1 MIDEIDSKILTILQQ
16 NARTSNAD
24 IARDVGMAPS
34 AVLERVR
41 KLERRGII
49 TGYEARISPEAIGLG
64 LTAFT
69 FVKTEEPVGSMDTGE
84 ALSAIPGVMEVHYA
98 AGSAA
103 YLIKVRVSGPKAL
116 ADLLKEI
123 GRLPTVR
130 DTNSTVVLQTVKE
143 TGTMPISSNDSQEA

>member
-1 MIDEIDSKILTILQQ
+1 MIDDIDKQILTILQQ

-24 IARDVGMAPS
+24 IARAVDMAPS

-41 KLERRGII
+41 KLEKRGVI
-49 TGYEARISPEAIGLG
+49 TGYEARIDPEALGLG

-69 FVKTEEPVGSMDTGE
+69 FVKTEEPVGATDTGA
-84 ALSAIPGVMEVHYA
+84 ALAAIPGVMEVHYA

-103 YLIKVRVSGPKAL
+103 YLIKVRVSGTRAL
-116 ADLLKEI
+116 ADLLKRI
-123 GRLPTVR
+123 GALPTVR

-143 TGTMPISSNDSQEA
+143 TGTLPVG

>member
-1 MIDEIDSKILTILQQ
+1 MIDEIDQKILTILQE

-24 IARDVGMAPS
+24 IARAVGMAPS
-34 AVLERVR
+34 AVLERIR
-41 KLERRGII
+41 KLERRGVI
-49 TGYEARISPEAIGLG
+49 TGYEARVDPEALGLT

-69 FVKTEEPVGSMDTGE
+69 FVKTEEPVGATDTGE
-84 ALSAIPGVMEVHYA
+84 ALAAIPGVMEVHYA

-103 YLIKVRVSGPKAL
+103 YLIKVRVAGPKAL
-116 ADLLKEI
+116 ADLLKQI

-143 TGTMPISSNDSQEA
+143 TGVMPAGNPEPQE

>member
-1 MIDEIDSKILTILQQ
+1 MIDEIDAKILTILQE
-16 NARTSNAD
+16 NARISNAD
-24 IARDVGMAPS
+24 IARAVGMAPS

-41 KLERRGII
+41 KLERKGVV
-49 TGYEARISPEAIGLG
+49 TGYEARIDPESVGLG

-69 FVKTEEPVGSMDTGE
+69 FVKTEEPVGATDTGQ
-84 ALSAIPGVMEVHYA
+84 ALAAIPGVLEVHYA

-103 YLIKVRVSGPKAL
+103 YLIKVRVASPKAL
-116 ADLLKEI
+116 ADLLKQI

-143 TGTMPISSNDSQEA
+143 SGALPIFIPQS

>member
-1 MIDEIDSKILTILQQ
+1 MIDDIDKQILTILQN

-24 IARDVGMAPS
+24 IARAVDMAPS

-41 KLERRGII
+41 KLEKRGVI
-49 TGYEARISPEAIGLG
+49 TGYEARIDPEALGLG

-69 FVKTEEPVGSMDTGE
+69 FVKTEEPVGATDTGA
-84 ALSAIPGVMEVHYA
+84 ALAAIPGVMEVHYA

-103 YLIKVRVSGPKAL
+103 YLIKVRVSGTRAL
-116 ADLLKEI
+116 ADLLKRI
-123 GRLPTVR
+123 GALPTVR

-143 TGTMPISSNDSQEA
+143 SGIIPVD

>member
-1 MIDEIDSKILTILQQ
+1 MIDDIDKQILTILQQ

-24 IARDVGMAPS
+24 IARAVNMAPS

-41 KLERRGII
+41 KLEKRGVI
-49 TGYEARISPEAIGLG
+49 TGYEARIDPEALGLG

-69 FVKTEEPVGSMDTGE
+69 FVKTEEPVGATDTGA
-84 ALSAIPGVMEVHYA
+84 ALAAIPGVMEVHYA

-103 YLIKVRVSGPKAL
+103 YLIKVRVSGTRAL
-116 ADLLKEI
+116 ADLLKRI
-123 GRLPTVR
+123 GALPTVR

-143 TGTMPISSNDSQEA
+143 TGTLPVG